1 MLETIGV
8 SSMNDLLVDIPQ
20 TLRLESLQLP
30 AGLSEFETMAQVTA
44 LAKRNRVFADRLT
57 FRGGG
62 VYRRFIPA
70 AVAAVTSKP
79 EFYTAYT
86 PYQAEASQGTLQ
98 AIFEFQTLIAE
109 LTALDVANAS
119 LYDGATA
126 VAEAAMMAF
135 VQTGRNEVIVSGYV
149 HPEYVQVLRA
159 FGDGR
164 GIKVRKDG
172 EPNKKT
178 AAVIFQQPDFLGL
191 LVDPRALT
199 AAAHDA
205 GALAIAVVDPISLA
219 VLAPPGEYGADIAV
233 GEGQQLGM
241 APSFGGPHVGFI
253 ACRKELVRK
262 LPGRLVG
269 TAHDVQGRRGF
280 VLALAAREQHIR
292 REKAT
297 SNICTNHSL
306 CALAAAVYLTYMG
319 PYGLRQVA
327 EVSFKRAHA
336 LAERLAALPGWPRL
350 SEPELMRHYSRLAS
364 LNYSIS
370 ENFYP
375 LGSCTMKYNPV
386 ANEAAAALPGF
397 AGLHPYQDEETVQ
410 GALELM
416 WRLEQALC
424 AVVGVDRVTLQPAAG
439 AHGEWTALRMIRAYQ
454 HSRGEARTE
463 VLVPDSAHGTNPAS
477 AALSGFQVVE
487 VKSGGDG
494 RISLADLESK
504 LSPRTSALMLTNP
517 NTLGLFEREILDIAE
532 LVHSTGAML
541 YYDGANLNAF
551 MGICRPGD
559 MGFDAVHMNLPKTF
573 TTSPGRG
580 GPGAGPV
587 GVKTELVPFLPS
599 PTVER
604 TNGRLTFDHK
614 PPQSIGRVRSF
625 YGNFGML
632 VRAYT
637 YILAMGGDGLSQA
650 SRDAVLSANYLRKLL
665 DGHLEMPHDGPCM
678 HEFVA
683 SAHNLTVQDGVRA
696 LDLAKALL
704 DREFYAPTVYF
715 PLVVPEAIMVEPTE
729 TESKATLDAFAQAV
743 REIVAQAK
751 TDPQGLHQEPKRTPV
766 GRLDEVA
773 AARRI
778 NAYLQGQSED
788 PVLRWK
794 AAAES
799 PS

>member
-1 MLETIGV
+1 MTEPLSFEL
-8 SSMNDLLVDIPQ
+8 SRPAVDPP
-20 TLRLESLQLP
+20 RLPDANVAGPSPADVLP
-30 AGLSEFETMAQVTA
+30 
-44 LAKRNRVFADRLT
+44 
-57 FRGGG
+57 RG
-62 VYRRFIPA
+62 A
-70 AVAAVTSKP
+70 
-79 EFYTAYT
+79 
-86 PYQAEASQGTLQ
+86 
-98 AIFEFQTLIAE
+98 
-109 LTALDVANAS
+109 
-119 LYDGATA
+119 
-126 VAEAAMMAF
+126 
-135 VQTGRNEVIVSGYV
+135 
-149 HPEYVQVLRA
+149 LRA
-159 FGDGR
+159 
-164 GIKVRKDG
+164 K
-172 EPNKKT
+172 
-178 AAVIFQQPDFLGL
+178 
-191 LVDPRALT
+191 
-199 AAAHDA
+199 
-205 GALAIAVVDPISLA
+205 
-219 VLAPPGEYGADIAV
+219 PPG
-233 GEGQQLGM
+233 L
-241 APSFGGPHVGFI
+241 
-253 ACRKELVRK
+253 
-262 LPGRLVG
+262 
-269 TAHDVQGRRGF
+269 
-280 VLALAAREQHIR
+280 
-292 REKAT
+292 
-297 SNICTNHSL
+297 
-306 CALAAAVYLTYMG
+306 
-319 PYGLRQVA
+319 
-327 EVSFKRAHA
+327 
-336 LAERLAALPGWPRL
+336 PRL
-350 SEPELMRHYSRLAS
+350 SEPEIMRHYSRMAS

-386 ANEAAAALPGF
+386 VNEAAAALPGF
-397 AGLHPYQDEETVQ
+397 ADLHPYQDEETVQ

-424 AVVGVDRVTLQPAAG
+424 AIVGVDRVTLQPAAG

-517 NTLGLFEREILDIAE
+517 NTLGLFEGEILDIAE

-559 MGFDAVHMNLPKTF
+559 MGFDAVHMNLHKTF
-573 TTSPGRG
+573 TTPHGGG

-587 GVKTELVPFLPS
+587 GVKSELVPFLPA

-604 TNGRLTFDHK
+604 TNGRLTLDHK
-614 PPQSIGRVRSF
+614 RPQSIGRVRSF

-632 VRAYT
+632 VRAYS

>member
-1 MLETIGV
+1 MTEPLSFEL
-8 SSMNDLLVDIPQ
+8 SRPAVDPP
-20 TLRLESLQLP
+20 RLPDANVAGPSPADVLP
-30 AGLSEFETMAQVTA
+30 
-44 LAKRNRVFADRLT
+44 
-57 FRGGG
+57 RG
-62 VYRRFIPA
+62 A
-70 AVAAVTSKP
+70 
-79 EFYTAYT
+79 
-86 PYQAEASQGTLQ
+86 
-98 AIFEFQTLIAE
+98 
-109 LTALDVANAS
+109 
-119 LYDGATA
+119 
-126 VAEAAMMAF
+126 
-135 VQTGRNEVIVSGYV
+135 
-149 HPEYVQVLRA
+149 LRA
-159 FGDGR
+159 
-164 GIKVRKDG
+164 K
-172 EPNKKT
+172 
-178 AAVIFQQPDFLGL
+178 
-191 LVDPRALT
+191 
-199 AAAHDA
+199 
-205 GALAIAVVDPISLA
+205 
-219 VLAPPGEYGADIAV
+219 PPG
-233 GEGQQLGM
+233 L
-241 APSFGGPHVGFI
+241 
-253 ACRKELVRK
+253 
-262 LPGRLVG
+262 
-269 TAHDVQGRRGF
+269 
-280 VLALAAREQHIR
+280 
-292 REKAT
+292 
-297 SNICTNHSL
+297 
-306 CALAAAVYLTYMG
+306 
-319 PYGLRQVA
+319 
-327 EVSFKRAHA
+327 
-336 LAERLAALPGWPRL
+336 PRL
-350 SEPELMRHYSRLAS
+350 SEPEIMRHYSRMAS

-386 ANEAAAALPGF
+386 VNEAAAALPGF
-397 AGLHPYQDEETVQ
+397 ADLHPYQDEETVQ

-424 AVVGVDRVTLQPAAG
+424 AIVGVDRVTLQPAAG

-559 MGFDAVHMNLPKTF
+559 MGFDAVHMNLHKTF
-573 TTSPGRG
+573 TTPHGGG

-587 GVKTELVPFLPS
+587 GVKSELVPFLPA

-604 TNGRLTFDHK
+604 TNGRLTLDHK
-614 PPQSIGRVRSF
+614 RPQSIGRVRSF

-696 LDLAKALL
+696 LDVAKALL

-773 AARRI
+773 AARQI